1 MSLDDYASN
10 FRNIQNAKRQ
20 RQEHPKGWEPQL
32 NLDKKVIITEPTTKA
47 ENPEDH
53 KFDQYLEKLG
63 FNPKDFEIIEPF
75 EVRTWDSN
83 TANGKETFY
92 YYKAKIIS
100 KNVVNEKDFD
110 YKALLKEI
118 KKSKPKPAA
127 KTSGPSSFVVC
138 LSDWQMGKRD
148 GDGTAGIVER
158 IEQMIP
164 SVKERY
170 KTLRKQGVELG
181 TLYIYSLGDMIE
193 NCDGHY
199 PMQTHTAEY
208 DLRRQLMITRRL
220 LAKAIKLWSKDFD
233 NVVVACVPGN
243 HGENRK
249 DGKAYTTFGDNFDV
263 TLFDNL
269 QELFAEN
276 KAYDHV
282 NFVIPDNDLWMTL
295 NVSGKI
301 IGLAHG
307 HQFRTGGRYS
317 HQKAINWLS
326 NQAFGMTDM
335 GDVDILISGHFH
347 HLFIINE
354 GKRVLMQCLSMDGG
368 SDWFENLSGK
378 KSFSGTLTFSVSE
391 VEERIPFQ
399 NLEVL

>member
-1 MSLDDYASN
+1 
-10 FRNIQNAKRQ
+10 
-20 RQEHPKGWEPQL
+20 
-32 NLDKKVIITEPTTKA
+32 
-47 ENPEDH
+47 
-53 KFDQYLEKLG
+53 
-63 FNPKDFEIIEPF
+63 
-75 EVRTWDSN
+75 
-83 TANGKETFY
+83 
-92 YYKAKIIS
+92 
-100 KNVVNEKDFD
+100 
-110 YKALLKEI
+110 
-118 KKSKPKPAA
+118 
-127 KTSGPSSFVVC
+127 
-138 LSDWQMGKRD
+138 
-148 GDGTAGIVER
+148 
-158 IEQMIP
+158 
-164 SVKERY
+164 
-170 KTLRKQGVELG
+170 
-181 TLYIYSLGDMIE
+181 MIE